1 MEKEYKKIY
10 RYLEVEFSKHHHS
23 SQNKIEDLEGEIK
36 GLQACILDLEA
47 QIVDPKAINNK
58 WKMGID

>member
-1 MEKEYKKIY
+1 MEKEYKKMY
-10 RYLEVEFSKHHHS
+10 RYLEVEFYKRHRS

-47 QIVDPKAINNK
+47 QIVDLKTINNK